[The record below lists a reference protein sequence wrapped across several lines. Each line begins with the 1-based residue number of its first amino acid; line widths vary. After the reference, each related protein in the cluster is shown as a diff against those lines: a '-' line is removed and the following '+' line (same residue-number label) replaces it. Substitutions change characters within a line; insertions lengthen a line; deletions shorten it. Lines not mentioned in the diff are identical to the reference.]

1 METLENVLSKEY
13 ELTENDFNMFK
24 EEFKYWIIKF
34 GLIGWELHFVFAN
47 DNDEYSA
54 RGRLVND
61 HTSRIALIFLNKIF
75 EGTEPT
81 EVSVRQTAY
90 HEACELLLSKLKFL
104 IESRNIS
111 DNEVEEETHN
121 VIRVMEN
128 CFFYDDLKRRNP

>member
-1 METLENVLSKEY
+1 MGTLEEHLSKEY
-13 ELTENDFNMFK
+13 VLGEDYYEIFK
-24 EEFKYWIIKF
+24 EEFKYWSDKF
-34 GLIGWELHFVFAN
+34 GLVGWEFHFYFGE
-47 DNDEYSA
+47 DNNEYSA

-61 HTSRIALIFLNKIF
+61 HESRIALVFLNKKF

-81 EVSVRQTAY
+81 EEAVRQVAY

-104 IESRNIS
+104 MEQRNVS
-111 DNEVEEETHN
+111 DREIEEETHN